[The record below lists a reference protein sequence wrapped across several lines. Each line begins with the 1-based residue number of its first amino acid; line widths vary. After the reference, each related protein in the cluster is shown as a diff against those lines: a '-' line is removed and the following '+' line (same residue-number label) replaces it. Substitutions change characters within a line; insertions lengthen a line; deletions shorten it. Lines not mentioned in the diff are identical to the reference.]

1 VRQVGHL
8 LETYILYQHVLS
20 LTQPCLNMLTAAIE
34 ILTLQFHKNRMH
46 MSLYLFTLNL
56 CNAYISA
63 RYNALNSALQ
73 CGTKTLLAG
82 NNSPNSL
89 RRPTSASLK

>member
-1 VRQVGHL
+1 
-8 LETYILYQHVLS
+8 
-20 LTQPCLNMLTAAIE
+20 
-34 ILTLQFHKNRMH
+34 

-56 CNAYISA
+56 YDAYISA

-89 RRPTSASLK
+89 SSPKKRQPQIMSC